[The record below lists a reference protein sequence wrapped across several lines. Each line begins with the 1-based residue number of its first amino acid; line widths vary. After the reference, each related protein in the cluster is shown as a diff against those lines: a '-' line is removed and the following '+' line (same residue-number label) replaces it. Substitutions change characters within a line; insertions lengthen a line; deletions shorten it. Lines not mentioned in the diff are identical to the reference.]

1 MKTKKFKRT
10 VKTVTQYVRW
20 RRGGIA
26 KVKIIVATLCLLA
39 LICGAQ
45 ITNVITT
52 GGGTNILTVSGSVT
66 FTGFTI
72 PGVCTNVTIPAVG
85 YTRTETNAWTG
96 EPLVSAFGKINGD
109 LNWITSSIPAA
120 VALALSQTNVNNCTN
135 FIYQNFVLVTA
146 GQIMPSNTWSTA
158 AFSNY
163 APGAIWFQNSNG
175 VPPLFGLW
183 QSPTGAVTLGHFP

>member
-1 MKTKKFKRT
+1 MK
-10 VKTVTQYVRW
+10 KTLMA
-20 RRGGIA
+20 IFFA
-26 KVKIIVATLCLLA
+26 LA
-39 LICGAQ
+39 LAADAQ

-52 GGGTNILTVSGSVT
+52 GGGTNILTITGSIT
-66 FTGFTI
+66 FTGLTI
-72 PGVCTNVTIPAVG
+72 TNVCTNAIVSNVG
-85 YTRTETNAWTG
+85 FVITETNIWAG
-96 EPLVSAFGKINGD
+96 EPLVSAFSKINGD

-120 VALALSQTNVNNCTN
+120 VSLALSQTNVNNCTN